1 MPETPTPTPPA
12 PPPPQPRRKLGNL
25 LMVWRYAS
33 RYPLQIVAALIALVV
48 AAVATLWI
56 PRTFQKVIDNG
67 FAAGADPAS
76 IAPYFQGLI
85 GVVLALALASAARFY
100 FVSWL
105 GERTVADVRIAV
117 QRSEEHTSELQSI
130 MRISYAVFCLKKKNK

>member
-85 GVVLALALASAARFY
+85 GVDRKSTRLNS
-100 FVSWL
+100 S
-105 GERTVADVRIAV
+105 
-117 QRSEEHTSELQSI
+117 H
-130 MRISYAVFCLKKKNK
+130 